1 MKTTVILT
9 LVNLA
14 LVITLGILFSK
25 SLSPEN
31 QNTVTDTVFIEKVL
45 KPEVQYKIK
54 EVPKTVYRYQTDT
67 VVVEKVVLKK
77 DTVILT
83 LEDSAKLEVS
93 TQFLTQYPSTDRL
106 IQLLLDS
113 ENLSLSLQNTKGE
126 VFKKEYSVDILNNSY
141 NYVNNTLTSK
151 KKSFIKKLSPYVE
164 AQYRPFNNL
173 MDLNL
178 GLKYNTRKINYEI
191 GFNTF
196 YYPEFS
202 KSLGADLYLKL
213 NYIF

>member
-164 AQYRPFNNL
+164 AQYRPFNN
-173 MDLNL
+173 
-178 GLKYNTRKINYEI
+178 
-191 GFNTF
+191 
-196 YYPEFS
+196 
-202 KSLGADLYLKL
+202 
-213 NYIF
+213 

>member
-1 MKTTVILT
+1 MKTTVVLT

-67 VVVEKVVLKK
+67 VVVEKV
-77 DTVILT
+77 
-83 LEDSAKLEVS
+83 
-93 TQFLTQYPSTDRL
+93 
-106 IQLLLDS
+106 
-113 ENLSLSLQNTKGE
+113 

-213 NYIF
+213 NYTF

>member
-1 MKTTVILT
+1 MKTTVVLT

-93 TQFLTQYPSTDRL
+93 TQFLTQFNSYL
-106 IQLLLDS
+106 IQ
-113 ENLSLSLQNTKGE
+113 
-126 VFKKEYSVDILNNSY
+126 
-141 NYVNNTLTSK
+141 
-151 KKSFIKKLSPYVE
+151 
-164 AQYRPFNNL
+164 
-173 MDLNL
+173 
-178 GLKYNTRKINYEI
+178 KIYH
-191 GFNTF
+191 
-196 YYPEFS
+196 
-202 KSLGADLYLKL
+202 
-213 NYIF
+213 